1 MGRETSEIPFGENPV
16 GVSFE
21 EPHVV
26 ELCEKEKV
34 GGAMEGVSEI
44 ILKGGWGERI
54 VVVVAVIRQKKGFDM
69 FNPIRTPNGSIS
81 IQRRI
86 DRRRK
91 FRVCSMLTRHV
102 RPRSSFARLFIRL
115 FTTEKVK
122 GLQHISHMTRKS
134 RIHFQLPIMIEF
146 GIKMRK

>member
-26 ELCEKEKV
+26 ELGEKEKV

-54 VVVVAVIRQKKGFDM
+54 VVVVVVVAAVIGQEKGFDI

-91 FRVCSMLTRHV
+91 F
-102 RPRSSFARLFIRL
+102 
-115 FTTEKVK
+115 
-122 GLQHISHMTRKS
+122 
-134 RIHFQLPIMIEF
+134 
-146 GIKMRK
+146 

>member
-1 MGRETSEIPFGENPV
+1 MGRESSEIPFGENPV

-26 ELCEKEKV
+26 ELREKEKV

-54 VVVVAVIRQKKGFDM
+54 VFALVIRQEKGFDM

-86 DRRRK
+86 NRRRK
-91 FRVCSMLTRHV
+91 L
-102 RPRSSFARLFIRL
+102 
-115 FTTEKVK
+115 
-122 GLQHISHMTRKS
+122 
-134 RIHFQLPIMIEF
+134 
-146 GIKMRK
+146 